1 MEIDIKKSLN
11 LINFFLIHYKCYNS
25 IKFIIGTNLSY
36 VGNIKLSFCNKF
48 YTQNVTVLN
57 LLSLFIIKMVASLH
71 IADIFTIIVYFL
83 VVIGFGIWVY
93 ILYYSLFILFI

>member
-48 YTQNVTVLN
+48 YTQNVTVIK
-57 LLSLFIIKMVASLH
+57 FIIQKKCEKLRKEPRSQDKL
-71 IADIFTIIVYFL
+71 IYKK
-83 VVIGFGIWVY
+83 
-93 ILYYSLFILFI
+93 